1 MVPNSN
7 GHQRRLPSNQHSK
20 LSNSRRPRRDPRS
33 LPGRWRWCDRPW
45 LCDAQKASALHTL
58 IRQRHP
64 TPSCGGHAPTA
75 ERTMI
80 PARMCLESLDRRPGI
95 REQPGSNSDP
105 GPRPSQVRSTL
116 NSGNR
121 QTARACPYRIV
132 SLGRVISNLVWHQQ
146 AQRCIVSNAL
156 LAKEGH
162 CIDLGTGIVVG
173 AKKSDMLDAGGHRSP
188 GRGMFLTGYFTL
200 PISGGAFIASCKRLL
215 RLCRRQRLRGP
226 FQELFRLFDRVG
238 HSRHRHQ

>member
-1 MVPNSN
+1 VA
-7 GHQRRLPSNQHSK
+7 
-20 LSNSRRPRRDPRS
+20 RS
-33 LPGRWRWCDRPW
+33 GDDSML
-45 LCDAQKASALHTL
+45 L
-58 IRQRHP
+58 IRFSAQCPLRVK
-64 TPSCGGHAPTA
+64 
-75 ERTMI
+75 
-80 PARMCLESLDRRPGI
+80 L
-95 REQPGSNSDP
+95 

-173 AKKSDMLDAGGHRSP
+173 AKKSDVLDAGRHRSP
-188 GRGMFLTGYFTL
+188 GRGMTGYFTL
-200 PISGGAFIASCKRLL
+200 PVSGGAFIASSVIDVSVAAMQLTVAQYQDATNVL
-215 RLCRRQRLRGP
+215 GHTIAGTSIQRIEPR
-226 FQELFRLFDRVG
+226 
-238 HSRHRHQ
+238 S